1 MYDMNSYKDNYQFFG
16 ILVSIY
22 FDCNFHDGYISYW
35 RKRMG
40 LRSYVEITQNML
52 YIYPAGVTLI
62 KSTGELLN
70 MAILTKDY
78 YV

>member
-1 MYDMNSYKDNYQFFG
+1 
-16 ILVSIY
+16 
-22 FDCNFHDGYISYW
+22 
-35 RKRMG
+35 MG

-52 YIYPAGVTLI
+52 YICPAGVTLI

>member
-1 MYDMNSYKDNYQFFG
+1 MTD
-16 ILVSIY
+16 I
-22 FDCNFHDGYISYW
+22 FHIGGS
-35 RKRMG
+35 KRMG